1 MPEADDQRQI
11 LSAFQRLKNDSKNDS
26 SLLMNWSGIQMM
38 PALSH
43 DEQTLDG
50 LLFAEL
56 RTLKAMHSA
65 AGSFQISGTQILN
78 QQGTPVI
85 FQKHTYDI

>member
-11 LSAFQRLKNDSKNDS
+11 LSAFQRLKNDPT

-85 FQKHTYDI
+85 FQTIST

>member
-11 LSAFQRLKNDSKNDS
+11 LSAFQRLKNDST

-56 RTLKAMHSA
+56 RTLKAMHPA

-85 FQKHTYDI
+85 FQTIST